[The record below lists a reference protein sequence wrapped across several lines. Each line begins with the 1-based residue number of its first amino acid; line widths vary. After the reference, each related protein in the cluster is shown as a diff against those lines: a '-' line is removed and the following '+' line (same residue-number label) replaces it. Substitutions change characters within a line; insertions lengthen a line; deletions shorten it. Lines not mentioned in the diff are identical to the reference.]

1 MPPRPK
7 NPPQAVNSANQ
18 AALDRLVEKRANL
31 GASDRYAFTLQK
43 AMFSLMQC
51 PTAVTTHAEA
61 CQLKFVGSHCATLIC
76 PPDKER
82 QQQRVANKTKKRKQ
96 PASSNK
102 KDAASCSSVA
112 SSSSS
117 SPATLIASAQH
128 QRSSSSKKAPVTK
141 KARQQPPSASQ
152 LARLAQISDA
162 PTAKEK
168 AYQTAVAQAQQWSG
182 KHQNL
187 QWRVVLLIDAREQQ
201 SAHVQAKCQ
210 MSGIPCEERHLPIG
224 DMAWMAQGWT
234 RVDNSNKVV
243 AELMLGTIIERKT
256 VEDLKASLFG
266 TRYREQRLRLQHA
279 GLPQVL
285 FLIEGDL
292 TKELFKCSADTLHT
306 AVWETRLHLG
316 FRIVQTAHLQDT
328 VLMLKRMHRRI
339 LQRTFPRAFSNYNE
353 QLPNFAEAHRS
364 SQPQSSQQQPPGA
377 RRRRRLQ
384 SLHEMTFD
392 TDPVLP
398 VFGGMLGEG
407 GEQPRFITYQEL
419 KAKIER
425 DREAGTK
432 TVGHIHRAMLKQV
445 ATLSSKKCQAVA
457 RVYPTVECLM
467 RAYHHADGN
476 LTSKELAELPLQDAN
491 EQQTSARNVTLGP
504 RSAQELGIA
513 YQTDD
518 PEAADREVATI
529 SQNRNNAVTVPA
541 ATAAR
546 TISRE
551 TTASSTTTATVTAK
565 PAAAARVP
573 PFPECIDLLSLS
585 PPQSPAQDDPPR
597 RKKKSINT
605 SFGSLLD
612 DSFASDDDDVLQNRT
627 MRSINLENDDDDE
640 RKLPAQKAA
649 KNRKKR
655 TPASTEVIEI
665 E

>member
-1 MPPRPK
+1 
-7 NPPQAVNSANQ
+7 
-18 AALDRLVEKRANL
+18 
-31 GASDRYAFTLQK
+31 
-43 AMFSLMQC
+43 
-51 PTAVTTHAEA
+51 
-61 CQLKFVGSHCATLIC
+61 
-76 PPDKER
+76 
-82 QQQRVANKTKKRKQ
+82 
-96 PASSNK
+96 
-102 KDAASCSSVA
+102 
-112 SSSSS
+112 
-117 SPATLIASAQH
+117 
-128 QRSSSSKKAPVTK
+128 
-141 KARQQPPSASQ
+141 
-152 LARLAQISDA
+152 
-162 PTAKEK
+162 
-168 AYQTAVAQAQQWSG
+168 
-182 KHQNL
+182 
-187 QWRVVLLIDAREQQ
+187 
-201 SAHVQAKCQ
+201 
-210 MSGIPCEERHLPIG
+210 
-224 DMAWMAQGWT
+224 
-234 RVDNSNKVV
+234 
-243 AELMLGTIIERKT
+243 MLGTIIERKT

-339 LQRTFPRAFSNYNE
+339 LQRTFPRAFAGGGSNHNNE

-364 SQPQSSQQQPPGA
+364 SQQPPSLQQPPGA

-398 VFGGMLGEG
+398 AFGGGMGEG
-407 GEQPRFITYQEL
+407 AEPRFITYQEL

-467 RAYHHADGN
+467 RAYHDSN
-476 LTSKELAELPLQDAN
+476 NNDTSTTIKELPLQDAN

-518 PEAADREVATI
+518 PEAAERDDHAAAP
-529 SQNRNNAVTVPA
+529 SQYRNNTVTVP
-541 ATAAR
+541 AAR

-551 TTASSTTTATVTAK
+551 TTTTTTASSTTTAATATAK
-565 PAAAARVP
+565 PAAAARLP
-573 PFPECIDLLSLS
+573 PVPECIDLLS
-585 PPQSPAQDDPPR
+585 PPQSPAQDDDPPPR
-597 RKKKSINT
+597 QQRQRKKSINT

-612 DSFASDDDDVLQNRT
+612 DSFSSDDDDDVLQNRT
-627 MRSINLENDDDDE
+627 MRSINLENNDDDDE
-640 RKLPAQKAA
+640 RKMPAAA
-649 KNRKKR
+649 KNHKKR
-655 TPASTEVIEI
+655 APSTEVIEI